1 MSPQTCVQPD
11 HEKDHAGQFV
21 IVPATRAHTFR
32 HRFNSASQKM
42 SLILLVDDHEP
53 ICQTLK
59 KLLQLM
65 GHEAVIAL
73 NGRQALAVQKE
84 TPADVLLTDI
94 FMPEMDGYEL
104 IRKFRQDFPAVKVI
118 AMSGGL
124 SRAPDGPFLEI
135 AEKIGAQWLLRKPFS
150 PEQLSDVID
159 KATAPSAPS

>member
-1 MSPQTCVQPD
+1 
-11 HEKDHAGQFV
+11 
-21 IVPATRAHTFR
+21 
-32 HRFNSASQKM
+32 M

-53 ICQTLK
+53 ICLTLK

-73 NGRQALAVQKE
+73 NGRQALAIQKD
-84 TPADVLLTDI
+84 TPADILLTDI

-104 IRKFRQDFPAVKVI
+104 IQKFRHDFPQVKVI

-124 SRAPDGPFLEI
+124 PRVPEGPFLEV

-150 PEQLSDVID
+150 PEQLSDVIG
-159 KATAPSAPS
+159 KASGEAVTR

>member
-1 MSPQTCVQPD
+1 MRKPAMKKSTPANSSLCPPL
-11 HEKDHAGQFV
+11 AV
-21 IVPATRAHTFR
+21 ILFR
-32 HRFNSASQKM
+32 TKLISLRNM

-53 ICQTLK
+53 ICQTLQ

-73 NGRQALAVQKE
+73 NGRQALAIQKD

-104 IRKFRQDFPAVKVI
+104 IQKFRHDFPKVKVI

-124 SRAPDGPFLEI
+124 PRVPDGPFLEV

-150 PEQLSDVID
+150 PEQLSDVIG
-159 KATAPSAPS
+159 KATAGPACA

>member
-1 MSPQTCVQPD
+1 
-11 HEKDHAGQFV
+11 
-21 IVPATRAHTFR
+21 
-32 HRFNSASQKM
+32 M

-73 NGRQALAVQKE
+73 NGREALALQRQ

-104 IRKFRQDFPAVKVI
+104 IQQFRRDFPQVKVI
-118 AMSGGL
+118 AMSGGIQ
-124 SRAPDGPFLEI
+124 RAPHGPFLEV

-150 PEQLSDVID
+150 PEELGAVID
-159 KATAPSAPS
+159 KAISAPANA

>member
-1 MSPQTCVQPD
+1 
-11 HEKDHAGQFV
+11 
-21 IVPATRAHTFR
+21 
-32 HRFNSASQKM
+32 M

-53 ICQTLK
+53 VCQTLQ

-84 TPADVLLTDI
+84 TPVDVLLTDI

-104 IRKFRQDFPAVKVI
+104 IQKFRQDFPQVKVI

-124 SRAPDGPFLEI
+124 PRAPDGPFLEI

-150 PEQLSDVID
+150 PEQLSEVIGWAT
-159 KATAPSAPS
+159 KAPAGS